1 MTSFGVSRRNG
12 SPVNLSRSAIA
23 IGCCLCGVG
32 LASVSRAV
40 RGAWASGCGP
50 FDCRDMAVCRRLC
63 RLLANETR
71 SLHRPETTDNMNAT
85 VQYTQSAPIVA
96 SAASLAAQ
104 IGQMDYLSGSDGQ
117 RGHGELA
124 PGACEIR

>member
-12 SPVNLSRSAIA
+12 SPVSLSRAAIA
-23 IGCCLCGVG
+23 NGLCGVG

-50 FDCRDMAVCRRLC
+50 FDCRDMAVCLRFR

-96 SAASLAAQ
+96 SVASLVVQ
-104 IGQMDYLSGSDGQ
+104 IGQMDYEAVSPNRNGCAGNL
-117 RGHGELA
+117 
-124 PGACEIR
+124 